1 MRHLARAARR
11 LWCGLVLV
19 YCPAL
24 AAQAPSEQD
33 EPKVA
38 PLFVSN
44 DTVPMALSADFRA
57 ISKDRDT
64 LNPKSYPAVLTV
76 PSPDGKV
83 DTLRVDLSLR
93 GHFRRSRLGC
103 DIPPLRVRFPKD
115 EKEERKGSLFKGQ
128 SSLKLTT
135 HCNTKSKDF
144 EQYILQ
150 EYLVYRAYNVLTD
163 VSFRARLVHMT
174 YRQSGDTGSIATR
187 FAFFIEDDGK
197 MAKRN
202 GGTLDKT
209 QGATW
214 EDIKHETGT
223 RLSVF
228 EYFIGNTD
236 WSLPYLHNV
245 RLVRQE
251 GGPYDAAPYDFD
263 WSGVVNAK
271 YAFPDYRL
279 PIKSVRQRL
288 YRGACRSA
296 QDLAPIFDQFRAQR
310 EAIYQLYRSAPGLD
324 PGQLK
329 STLQYYDDFYRL
341 LDSPGKVRDEFAG
354 ACG

>member
-1 MRHLARAARR
+1 MKLRWKATGY
-11 LWCGLVLV
+11 LWCGAALLNS
-19 YCPAL
+19 PAL
-24 AAQAPSEQD
+24 PGQAPADES

-38 PLFVSN
+38 PLFASN
-44 DTVPMALSADFRA
+44 DTLPMALAADFRA
-57 ISKDRDT
+57 IAKDRDT
-64 LNPKSYPAVLTV
+64 LNPKSYPAVLIV
-76 PSPDGKV
+76 PAANGKV
-83 DTLRVDLSLR
+83 DTLRVELALR

-103 DIPPLRVRFPKD
+103 DFPPLDVRFPK
-115 EKEERKGSLFKGQ
+115 EAKEARSGTLFQGQ

-150 EYLVYRAYNVLTD
+150 EYLAYRVYNLLSE

-174 YRQSGDTGSIATR
+174 YRQTGDTGVMATR

-202 GGTLDKT
+202 GGKLDKS

-214 EDIKHETGT
+214 EDLKPETAT
-223 RLSVF
+223 LISVF

-236 WSLPYLHNV
+236 WSLPYLHNI
-245 RLVRQE
+245 RLVRRE
-251 GGPYDAAPYDFD
+251 GQPYDAAPYDFD

-271 YAFPDYRL
+271 YAKPDYRL
-279 PIKSVRQRL
+279 PIKTVRERL

-296 QDLAPIFDQFRAQR
+296 QDLAKTFDLFRSHR
-310 EAIYQLYRSAPGLD
+310 EAIYQLYRTAPGLD
-324 PGQLK
+324 PGEVK
-329 STLQYYDDFYRL
+329 SSLQYYEDFYRFA
-341 LDSPGKVRDEFAG
+341 DNPGKVRDEFAG